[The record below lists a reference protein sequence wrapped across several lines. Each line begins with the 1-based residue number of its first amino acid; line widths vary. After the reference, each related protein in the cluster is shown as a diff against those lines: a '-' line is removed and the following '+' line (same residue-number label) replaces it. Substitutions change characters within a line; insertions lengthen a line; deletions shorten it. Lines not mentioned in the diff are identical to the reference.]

1 MSFKIRDRLV
11 GDGVP
16 CYITFEAGPTH
27 SGLDSAIELVKMAA
41 AAGADAVK
49 FQIFDP
55 ARLVADRK
63 LPFSYDILINR
74 ETGEMRTVTEPLY
87 DILAR
92 RYLKPEDWKKVKAVA
107 DELNLAFFATV
118 GFEDDILLLQEMG
131 CDSIKIASSDV
142 NHFPLIR
149 LAARTGMCIQ
159 IDTGSST
166 LGEIEKA
173 VDVILAEGNDKII
186 IHQCPSGYPAR
197 LESIHLRMIQT
208 LKAMFPFPVA
218 FSDHTPGWDMD
229 IAALAVGA
237 SMVEK
242 TITKDRTTASVE
254 HSFSL
259 EGGQLPVFI
268 QTLRDVETALGQPR
282 RVLSDVEMERRT
294 KYRRSMFAKNDL
306 RAGDVLSE
314 KGIEFRRPGT
324 GLQPD
329 FLDGVLG
336 KRLIA
341 DISAGHM
348 FTWQDFAE

>member
-1 MSFKIRDRLV
+1 MSFKIRDRVV
-11 GDGVP
+11 GDGTP
-16 CYITFEAGPTH
+16 CYVTFEAGPTH
-27 SGLDSAIELVKMAA
+27 SGLDSAIELVRMAA

-55 ARLVADRK
+55 DRLVADK
-63 LPFSYDILINR
+63 KQPFSYDILVNR
-74 ETGEMRTVTEPLY
+74 ATGEARTITEPLY
-87 DILAR
+87 DILSR
-92 RYLKPEDWKKVKAVA
+92 RYLNPAEWKKVKAVA

-118 GFEDDILLLQEMG
+118 GFEDDISLLTEMG

-142 NHFPLIR
+142 NHYPLIR

-237 SMVEK
+237 NLVEK
-242 TITKDRTTASVE
+242 TITKDRTTPSVE
-254 HSFSL
+254 HLFSL
-259 EGGQLPVFI
+259 EGDDLAGFI
-268 QTLRDVETALGQPR
+268 RALRDVETALGQPR
-282 RVLSDVEMERRT
+282 RVLSEVELERRR
-294 KYRRSMFAKNDL
+294 KLRRSMFAKRDL
-306 RAGDVLSE
+306 RAGEVVSE
-314 KGIEFRRPGT
+314 SDIDFRRPGT

-329 FLDGVLG
+329 FLDGVVG
-336 KRLIA
+336 KRLVA
-341 DISAGHM
+341 DVSAGHM
-348 FTWQDFAE
+348 FAWQDLAE